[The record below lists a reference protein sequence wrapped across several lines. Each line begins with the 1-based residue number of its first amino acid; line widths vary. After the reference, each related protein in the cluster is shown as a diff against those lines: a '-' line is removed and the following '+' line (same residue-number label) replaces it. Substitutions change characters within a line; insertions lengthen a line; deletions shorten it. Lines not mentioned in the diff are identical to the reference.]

1 MTKEN
6 AIKAIVEYFKNNEE
20 DFENVI
26 EQADSYDG
34 YLGDN
39 RYYYMEDLDEFYRDT
54 EPTEFLNRVYYGHD
68 DDYYTTD
75 EHGDKHYSE
84 FCPNRTY
91 FYYNGYGNL
100 VSTDYKDYSA
110 YNDEYFAEKLID
122 NEYGDYVDLP
132 EEVKDIIEQY
142 ANVER

>member
-6 AIKAIVEYFKNNEE
+6 AIKAIIEYFKNNEE
-20 DFENVI
+20 EFENVI

-39 RYYYMEDLDEFYRDT
+39 RHYYMEDLDEFYSDT
-54 EPTEFLNRVYYGHD
+54 EPTELLNRVYYGHD
-68 DDYYTTD
+68 DDNYTTD

-110 YNDEYFAEKLID
+110 YNDEYFAEKLIN
-122 NEYGDYVDLP
+122 NEYGNYVDLP
-132 EEVKDIIEQY
+132 EEVEDIIEKY

>member
-6 AIKAIVEYFKNNEE
+6 AIKAIIEYFKNNEE

-34 YLGDN
+34 YLGDD
-39 RYYYMEDLDEFYRDT
+39 RYYLMEELDEFYRDT
-54 EPTEFLNRVYYGHD
+54 EPTELLNRVYYGHD
-68 DDYYTTD
+68 DDNYTTD

-100 VSTDYKDYSA
+100 VSTDYKDYTVH
-110 YNDEYFAEKLID
+110 NDSWFAEKLID
-122 NEYGDYVDLP
+122 GTYEGYIDLP
-132 EEVKDIIEQY
+132 EEVEEIIE
-142 ANVER
+142 ALENEEE